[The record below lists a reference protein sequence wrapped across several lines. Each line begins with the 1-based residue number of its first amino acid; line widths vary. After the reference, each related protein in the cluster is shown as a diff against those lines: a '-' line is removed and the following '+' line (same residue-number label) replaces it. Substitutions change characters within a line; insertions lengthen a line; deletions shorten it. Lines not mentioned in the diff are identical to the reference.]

1 MFDFIGVK
9 PTASGSILQPHS
21 VGVFPYRS
29 RMGKSAAK
37 TNLWENALALMNSR
51 YGAENLSRLAR
62 ETKIGPGS
70 ASRIKAQETSVGVD
84 VLEKIAGNFAVEP
97 WRLMAPKLGADL
109 VKADAKHPIHLDAD
123 ELAVVMALRAV
134 KAATPAR
141 LSLASTAP
149 PDVEP
154 VPGATESAVRNARLT
169 TRARHKTR

>member
-9 PTASGSILQPHS
+9 PTAFGSLVQPHS
-21 VGVFPYRS
+21 VGVFPYRI

-37 TNLWENALALMNSR
+37 TNLWENALSLMTSR

-84 VLEKIAGNFAVEP
+84 VLEKIAGHFAVEP

-109 VKADAKHPIHLDAD
+109 VKIDAKQPIHLDAD
-123 ELAVVMALRAV
+123 ELAVVLALRAV
-134 KAATPAR
+134 KAQSLTR
-141 LSLASTAP
+141 LSLASSAP
-149 PDVEP
+149 PDTQP
-154 VPGATESAVRNARLT
+154 VLGATESAVRKSRRKSLE
-169 TRARHKTR
+169 RHKN